1 MTDVGNET
9 AGPPTEPPTLPQP
22 GTEPPAEPEASSSRL
37 LLTLSTAGALAG
49 LLIVIVYQATLPT
62 IQAYKAMKL
71 QEAVSEVL
79 GAPERWDTL
88 YVVEDRLVE
97 EPPAGTDEASLDTIF
112 RGYREDGTPVGYA
125 ISGAEPGFQDI
136 IELIFGYDPRTK
148 TVLGMKVLTSKET
161 PGLGDKIEKDPS
173 FAGAFVGAETPLEG
187 VKTGRATGAANEID
201 MITGAT
207 ISSRT
212 VIGIINNRLDRLGP
226 ILQTYAEEAP

>member
-1 MTDVGNET
+1 VTDIGNET
-9 AGPPTEPPTLPQP
+9 AGPPTVPQP
-22 GTEPPAEPEASSSRL
+22 EAGAPVEPEASSSKL

-49 LLIVIVYQATLPT
+49 LLIVIVYQATQPT

-88 YVVEDRLVE
+88 YVVDDRLVG
-97 EPPAGTDEASLDTIF
+97 EPPTGVDEGSLDTIF
-112 RGYREDGTPVGYA
+112 RGYRADGTPVGYA

-136 IELIFGYDPRTK
+136 IELIFGYDSRTK
-148 TVLGMKVLTSKET
+148 SVLGMKVLTSKET
-161 PGLGDKIEKDPS
+161 PGLGDKIEKDAS
-173 FAGAFVGAETPLEG
+173 FVGAFVGAEVPLLG

-212 VIGIINNRLDRLGP
+212 VIGIINNRLERLGP
-226 ILQTYAEEAP
+226 ILETYVEEAP